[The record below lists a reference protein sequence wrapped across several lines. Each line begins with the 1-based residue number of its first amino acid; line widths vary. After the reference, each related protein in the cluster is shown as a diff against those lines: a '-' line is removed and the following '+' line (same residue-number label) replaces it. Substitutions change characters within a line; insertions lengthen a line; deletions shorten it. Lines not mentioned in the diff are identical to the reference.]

1 MSEKVYTYEEALVAS
16 QEYFNGNDLAARVF
30 LDKYAMRNRLG
41 EFVEDTPHKMHDR
54 LAHDF
59 AKIDEKYGQNYEE
72 RYDIYRQAIDKFAR
86 IVPQGSPMAA
96 VGNKYQLMSA
106 SNCVVIASPKDSM
119 GGIIDSGKELAELY
133 KRRCGVGIDI
143 STLRPEGAS
152 VNNAARTTTGAWS
165 FADFYSYITRKVG
178 QSGRRGALMI
188 TMDVHHPDVRQF
200 ATMKHDKTQVTG
212 ANVSLRLSDE
222 FLEAVE
228 NDTEY
233 EVRWPVDAEEPKIS
247 RMLPARE
254 VWDTIVKSA
263 TETAEPGLIMWDNM
277 VKNLPAHCYE
287 DFFTISTNPCSEI
300 ALSAYDSCR
309 LISINLTGYV
319 RNAFDAY
326 GPVKFDFKAFK
337 EDVRLA
343 MQMADNL
350 VDIELS
356 LIDRIKKVCEK
367 GAEWQVWDKLYEA
380 GRKGRRIG
388 LGTHG
393 LADTLA
399 QLCIRYDSQ
408 EALDFVDKL
417 YKTLRNEAYSKSVEL
432 AQERGA
438 FPVFD
443 WEKEKDCAFI
453 KRLPKSLRDD
463 IAKYG
468 RRNIALLTQAPTGS
482 VSLLSKVGAFDKFN
496 VSSGVEPVFRN
507 SYTRRKK
514 INPGDE
520 NARVD
525 YVDLVGDSW
534 QEFTVFHSN
543 VLNYISICDGFMSE
557 KIESF
562 ASGKSKLP
570 NYFVTSDEID
580 WVKRVEIQGAEQ
592 RYIDH
597 SISSTINLPR
607 GTKPEVVGE
616 LYLESWKRG
625 LKGVTVYVDG
635 SRDGVLVT
643 DEENEFDDEGRPLRI
658 TQTEAPKRPKELMAE
673 VHHATVKGVRWAVI
687 VGLLHGEPYELFM
700 GTADKLGLGK
710 MSEGKIL
717 RVKKGHYNLLSMDNS
732 VILDNILEVAGSEE
746 GAWITRMMSMA
757 LRHGVPIEYIAGQLS
772 KDGSVVDLNNVLAR
786 LLKRYVKKRDEKE
799 EESCPQCASHAIVY
813 EEGCK
818 KCSDCGWAGCG

>member
-1 MSEKVYTYEEALVAS
+1 MSEKVYTYDEALTAS
-16 QEYFNGNDLAARVF
+16 KEYFNGNDLAAKVF
-30 LDKYAMRNRLG
+30 LDKYAMRNNDG

-54 LAHDF
+54 LAHEF
-59 AKIDEKYGQNYEE
+59 ALIDEKYGQEYKE
-72 RYDIYRQAIDKFAR
+72 RHDVYRQAIDKFAR

-96 VGNKYQLMSA
+96 VGNEYQLMSA
-106 SNCVVIASPKDSM
+106 SNCVVVASPNDSIS
-119 GGIIDSGKELAELY
+119 GIIESGKDLAQLM

-143 STLRPEGAS
+143 STLRPDGMS
-152 VNNAARTTTGAWS
+152 VNNAARTTSGAWS
-165 FADFYSYITRKVG
+165 FADYYSYITRMIG
-178 QSGRRGALMI
+178 QNSRRGALMI
-188 TMDVHHPDVRQF
+188 TMDVHHPDVLKF
-200 ATMKHDKTQVTG
+200 ATMKNDLSKVTG

-228 NDTEY
+228 KDKEY
-233 EVRWPVDAEEPKIS
+233 EVRWPVDTDDPKIS
-247 RMLPARE
+247 QRLNARD
-254 VWDTIVKSA
+254 VWDAIVTSA

-277 VKNLPAHCYE
+277 VNNLPAHCYE
-287 DFFTISTNPCSEI
+287 DFFTVSTNPCSEI

-319 RNAFDAY
+319 SNAFRHA
-326 GPVKFDFKAFK
+326 KFDFKAFS

-350 VDIELS
+350 VDIELA
-356 LIDRIKKVCEK
+356 LIDRIRKVCEK
-367 GAEWQVWDKLYEA
+367 GAERDLWTKLYEA
-380 GRKGRRIG
+380 GRKGRRTG

-432 AQERGA
+432 AKERGP
-438 FPVFD
+438 FPVFN
-443 WEKEKDCAFI
+443 WEKEKECAFI
-453 KRLPKSLRDD
+453 KRLPKSIRD
-463 IAKYG
+463 AMAEHG

-482 VSLLSKVGAFDKFN
+482 VSLLSKVGAFDTFN

-520 NARVD
+520 NVRVD

-543 VLNYISICDGFMSE
+543 VNNYISECDGFMDYM
-557 KIESF
+557 
-562 ASGKSKLP
+562 LP
-570 NYFVTSDEID
+570 NYFVTSDQID
-580 WVKRVEIQGAEQ
+580 WEKRVEIQGVEQ
-592 RYIDH
+592 KYIDH
-597 SISSTINLPR
+597 SISSTINLPK
-607 GTKPEVVGE
+607 GTSPAVVGK
-616 LYLESWKRG
+616 LYLESWKKG

-635 SRDGVLVT
+635 SRDGVLIT
-643 DEENEFDDEGRPLRI
+643 DEQKELDENGRPLRI
-658 TQTEAPKRPKELMAE
+658 THAEAPKRPKELAAE
-673 VHHATVKGVRWAVI
+673 IHHATVKGVKWTVI

-710 MSEGKIL
+710 MTEGKIL
-717 RVKKGHYNLLSMDNS
+717 RVKKGHYNLLSLDNT
-732 VILDNILEVAGSEE
+732 VLLNNILEVAESDE

-757 LRHGVPIEYIAGQLS
+757 LRHGVPIEYIAEQLS

-799 EESCPQCASHAIVY
+799 DESCPQCASHAIVY

-818 KCSDCGWAGCG
+818 KCSDCFWSACN

>member
-1 MSEKVYTYEEALVAS
+1 MSDKVYTYDEALVAS
-16 QEYFNGNDLAARVF
+16 KDYFHGNDLAARVF
-30 LDKYAMRNRLG
+30 LDKYAMRNKAGDFL
-41 EFVEDTPHKMHDR
+41 EDTPHKMHDR
-54 LAHDF
+54 LAHQF
-59 AKIDEKYGQNYEE
+59 ARTDEKYGHDYQE
-72 RYDIYRQAIDKFAR
+72 RLDLYRQAMDKFAR

-96 VGNKYQLMSA
+96 VGNAHQLMSA

-119 GGIIDSGKELAELY
+119 GGIVDAGKELAELY

-165 FADFYSYITRKVG
+165 FADYYSYITRKVG
-178 QSGRRGALMI
+178 QAGRRGALMI
-188 TMDVHHPDVRQF
+188 TMDVHHPDVLQF
-200 ATMKHDKTQVTG
+200 TTMKHDKTQVTG

-222 FLEAVE
+222 FLAAVE
-228 NDTEY
+228 KDDEY
-233 EVRWPVDAEEPKIS
+233 EIRWPVDSDDPKIS
-247 RMLPARE
+247 KKLRARD

-263 TETAEPGLIMWDNM
+263 TENAEPGLIMWGNM
-277 VKNLPAHCYE
+277 VRNLPAHCYE

-319 RNAFDAY
+319 RKAFEDEA
-326 GPVKFDFKAFK
+326 KFDFKGFK
-337 EDVRLA
+337 DDVRLA

-350 VDIELS
+350 VDIELG

-367 GAEWQVWDKLYEA
+367 GAERDLWNKLYEA
-380 GRKGRRIG
+380 GRKGRRTG

-399 QLCIRYDSQ
+399 QLCIRYDS
-408 EALDFVDKL
+408 ESALAFVDKL
-417 YKTLRNEAYSKSVEL
+417 YKTLRNEAYAKSVEL

-443 WEKEKDCAFI
+443 WETEKDCAFI
-453 KRLPKSLRDD
+453 KRLPKSIRDG
-463 IAKYG
+463 IAEHG

-482 VSLLSKVGAFDKFN
+482 VSLLSKVGEFDTFN

-514 INPGDE
+514 INPGDD
-520 NARVD
+520 NARID
-525 YVDLVGDSW
+525 YVDVVGDSW
-534 QEFTVFHSN
+534 QEFKVYHSN
-543 VLNYISICDGFMSE
+543 VQNFLDKAKETFIGHGFNGDCMPE
-557 KIESF
+557 
-562 ASGKSKLP
+562 
-570 NYFVTSDEID
+570 YFVTSDQID
-580 WVKRVEIQGAEQ
+580 WEKRVEIQGAEQ
-592 RYIDH
+592 KYIDH

-607 GTKPEVVGE
+607 GTDPEVVGK

-643 DEENEFDDEGRPLRI
+643 EEDKEIDEDGRPLRI
-658 TQTEAPKRPKELMAE
+658 THTEAPKRPKELMAE
-673 VHHATVKGVRWAVI
+673 IHNATVKGVRWTVI

-700 GTADKLGLGK
+700 GKAEKFDLGK
-710 MSEGKIL
+710 LSEGKIL
-717 RVKKGHYNLLSMDNS
+717 RAKKGNYNLLSMDNT
-732 VILDNILEVAGSEE
+732 VVLTDILDVAGSDE

-757 LRHGVPIEYIAGQLS
+757 LRHGVPIEYIADQLS

-799 EESCPQCASHAIVY
+799 DESCPQCASHAIVY